1 MSNMFEYKNKI
12 IFHPGYYLKEY
23 IDELKITEEEFAIR
37 LDMTFKE
44 LNQIINGEQNITK
57 EIAIKLSKKMNT
69 SVKYWLNLQSEYDF
83 FYNKINEKY
92 L

>member
-1 MSNMFEYKNKI
+1 
-12 IFHPGYYLKEY
+12 
-23 IDELKITEEEFAIR
+23 
-37 LDMTFKE
+37 MTFKE
-44 LNQIINGEQNITK
+44 LYQIINGEQNITK
-57 EIAIKLSKKMNT
+57 EIAIKLSKKLNT